1 MRVFRNCL
9 QYLLLAG
16 AAIFVSPACADAL
29 AMKTFALLSKADLT
43 WGEMNPVFVA
53 GQPVYWRSFHSPKKL
68 MVVAAGLSEFSGV
81 FQRAL
86 LLPGKVLLSG
96 VQEGRH
102 WVAELTSSPQ
112 GVNGILSMLPLAPV
126 SGASLADPT
135 LAWMDTLAQQH
146 LGHDTRSSSSSS
158 SQRIYST
165 SLDVN
170 RVKRVIADQL
180 LARGWSVEGSDR
192 AEGVNFWRKEA
203 QSLVLFAH
211 SAASG
216 STLFVHL
223 ASAKVQGRRSSHHAD

>member
-1 MRVFRNCL
+1 MRFFRNYL
-9 QYLLLAG
+9 QYLLLGG
-16 AAIFVSPACADAL
+16 AAIFVSPASADAL
-29 AMKTFALLSKADLT
+29 AMKTFALLSRADLT
-43 WGEMNPVFVA
+43 WGEINPVFVA

-96 VQEGRH
+96 VQDRRH

-112 GVNGILSMLPLAPV
+112 GVNGILSVLSLAPV

-146 LGHDTRSSSSSS
+146 LGHDTRSPSGSF
-158 SQRIYST
+158 SQRLYST
-165 SLDVN
+165 SLDIN
-170 RVKRVIADQL
+170 RVQRVVAEQL
-180 LARGWSVEGSDR
+180 LARGWSGESTDK
-192 AEGVNFWRKEA
+192 AEGVSFWRKEA
-203 QSLVLFAH
+203 QSLVLFLRP
-211 SAASG
+211 AASG

-223 ASAKVQGRRSSHHAD
+223 GISDAEGGRSLHDAD